1 MQNIIESYN
10 VDEAFMYEKTYLFI
24 KGFAVGRHL
33 NNTLKML
40 PIARKIHN
48 GQYRK
53 GFVTINGEKRQLPYV
68 LHVLKVCSTLISLD
82 LPMSDYELD
91 ILLTVALG
99 HDLIEDGNFPND
111 GAELMN
117 VYGFSE
123 EIYKIIKL
131 LSKRPGASEEEL
143 NIYFNEIKKN
153 KYALLVKMSDRS
165 HNVEDLYNMKVE
177 KLHKYVEETRRWI
190 YPLSSYAKANYPELS
205 NGVTVLKAKIM
216 SLTEATEAIVEM
228 YNEKLDEKQQE
239 IDTLKEQI
247 KSLETQISNR

>member
-1 MQNIIESYN
+1 
-10 VDEAFMYEKTYLFI
+10 
-24 KGFAVGRHL
+24 
-33 NNTLKML
+33 ML

-53 GFVTINGEKRQLPYV
+53 GVVVINDGEHRLPYV

-131 LSKRPGASEEEL
+131 LSKRSGASEEEL

-177 KLHKYVEETRRWI
+177 PVEFLCQSKL
-190 YPLSSYAKANYPELS
+190 S
-205 NGVTVLKAKIM
+205 G
-216 SLTEATEAIVEM
+216 
-228 YNEKLDEKQQE
+228 
-239 IDTLKEQI
+239 
-247 KSLETQISNR
+247 TQ

>member
-1 MQNIIESYN
+1 MQDIIESYN

-33 NNTLKML
+33 NNTLRML
-40 PIARKIHN
+40 PIARNMHN

-53 GFVTINGEKRQLPYV
+53 GIVIINGEERQLPYV

-82 LPMSDYELD
+82 LPMSDQELD
-91 ILLTVALG
+91 ILLTIALG
-99 HDLIEDGNFPND
+99 HDLIEDGKFCND
-111 GAELMN
+111 GAELMTT
-117 VYGFSE
+117 YGFP
-123 EIYKIIKL
+123 EIVYKTIKL
-131 LSKRPGASEEEL
+131 LSKRSGASEEEL

-177 KLHKYVEETRRWI
+177 KLHKYVDETRRWI

-216 SLTEATEAIVEM
+216 SLIEATEAIVEM
-228 YNEKLDEKQQE
+228 YDEKLAEKDCE
-239 IDTLKEQI
+239 INDLKT
-247 KSLETQISNR
+247 KLAALESQSEKA

>member
-1 MQNIIESYN
+1 MQDIIESYN

-33 NNTLKML
+33 NNTLRML
-40 PIARKIHN
+40 PIARNMHN

-53 GFVTINGEKRQLPYV
+53 GIVIINGEERQLPYV

-82 LPMSDYELD
+82 LPMSDQELD
-91 ILLTVALG
+91 ILLTIALG
-99 HDLIEDGNFPND
+99 HDLIEDGKFYND
-111 GAELMN
+111 GAELMTT
-117 VYGFSE
+117 YGFP
-123 EIYKIIKL
+123 EIVYKTIKL
-131 LSKRPGASEEEL
+131 LSKRSGASEEEL

-177 KLHKYVEETRRWI
+177 KLHKYVDETRRWI

-228 YNEKLDEKQQE
+228 YDEKLAEKDRE
-239 IDTLKEQI
+239 IGTLKAKLE
-247 KSLETQISNR
+247 SLESHGKKA

>member
-33 NNTLKML
+33 NNTLRML
-40 PIARKIHN
+40 PIARNMHN

-53 GFVTINGEKRQLPYV
+53 GVVIINGEERQLPYV

-82 LPMSDYELD
+82 LPMSDQELD
-91 ILLTVALG
+91 ILLTIALG
-99 HDLIEDGNFPND
+99 HDLIEDGNFAND
-111 GAELMN
+111 GAEL
-117 VYGFSE
+117 VTTYGFP
-123 EIYKIIKL
+123 EIVYKTIKL
-131 LSKRPGASEEEL
+131 LSKRSGASEEEL

-177 KLHKYVEETRRWI
+177 KLHKYVDETRRWI

-216 SLTEATEAIVEM
+216 SLTEATEAIVDM
-228 YNEKLDEKQQE
+228 YDEKLAEKNSE
-239 IDTLKEQI
+239 INALKEKLLEL
-247 KSLETQISNR
+247 KSANA